1 MKFLPFLLLLAAAA
15 PAAERIPWTTS
26 HVQGSPEPPKPYR
39 VERAFPQLSFAT
51 PVETSTIPGTQRVAV
66 LEIKG
71 RLFSFPDDESI
82 AQPELM
88 GDLTKF
94 DPEVVE
100 AYGFTF
106 HPQFAENRFV
116 YVWINLDMKRQKSRP
131 NGSRIV
137 RFRVTEG
144 AVPRLDLTT
153 GKVMY
158 EWMYGGHNGGNVRF
172 GPDGMLYLGTGDG
185 GFAHPADERGSGQDI
200 TSVLSKILRI
210 DVDHASGT
218 KPFSIPK
225 DNPFVSTPAARG
237 EIWAYGVRNPWRL
250 SFDAKTGA
258 LWVGDVGW
266 ELWESVIR
274 VERGGNY
281 GWSIT
286 EASKQAVWPDRPR
299 GPTPILPPT
308 WAHSHE
314 ESVSITGGEVYYG
327 KKLPELD
334 GAYVYADWQF
344 GTFWALREGSAPV
357 EICRSN
363 LMPVGFGVGP
373 DGEPLICDYGGS
385 GGLFR
390 LARNPAATNPVRF
403 PTRLSETGLFS
414 DVVKQTPAPGV
425 EPFAINAPRWADH
438 AKGERWAGFPGA
450 SGITVAAKALGVLPA
465 GRCVFPEGSVLAK
478 TYSIEMEAGNPQTR
492 RALETQLLHYDG
504 AQWAAYSYRWN
515 DGQTD
520 AELVPARGAEQT
532 LEIKDA
538 HAPGGTRQQTWRYFA
553 RIECLRCHNLQ
564 ANTVAGFT
572 PPQLDRPVPAAEGG
586 QLERFA
592 KLGLAPLE
600 EPRFADP
607 FGDRGSL
614 EIRARSY
621 LHANCSGCHRTHGGG
636 SVPSVMDI
644 ETPLK
649 SAMLLSAKPVQGDL
663 GLTEGR
669 VIAPGRPSRSVL
681 LYRMATAGRGHMPYL
696 GARLVHDQGV
706 LLIRD
711 WIAGLPPDKD
721 APPAARAAE
730 EAEYTGLATLSTG
743 DATPLTA
750 LLGTSSGALSVALA
764 VLDGTLWGDVRQ
776 QAIAQGSALA
786 DPLRR
791 DLFER
796 FLPES
801 QRRRVLGPDIH
812 PEALLALRGDA
823 ARGQTLFATLCNAC
837 HRVGQ
842 VGTDFGPDLS
852 HIAAKYQPPALLDQ
866 ILAPS
871 KIVEPAW
878 QLATL
883 TLTGGEVRSGFITAR
898 DENELTLRVA
908 GGATQKLSTKLV
920 MKTELARTSIM
931 PEGMLQSFTAQEA
944 ADLLAF
950 LAAQK

>member
-1 MKFLPFLLLLAAAA
+1 MKFLACLLLLAAAA
-15 PAAERIPWTTS
+15 PAAERVPWTTS
-26 HVQGSPEPPKPYR
+26 HVEGSPEPPRPYR
-39 VERAFPQLSFAT
+39 VERAFPRLTFAT
-51 PVETSTIPGTQRVAV
+51 PIETSTIPGTKRVAV
-66 LEIKG
+66 LELKG
-71 RLFSFPDDESI
+71 RLFSFPADESI
-82 AQPELM
+82 AQADLM
-88 GDLTKF
+88 ADFTKY
-94 DPEVVE
+94 DSEVVE

-106 HPQFAENRFV
+106 HPQFAENRYVF
-116 YVWINLDMKRQKSRP
+116 VWINLAIKSGKSRP
-131 NGSRIV
+131 NGSRLV
-137 RFRVTEG
+137 RFRVTEE
-144 AVPRLDLTT
+144 AVPQLDLTT
-153 GKVMY
+153 GKVVY
-158 EWMYGGHNGGNVRF
+158 EWMYGGHNGGNLRF
-172 GPDGMLYLGTGDG
+172 GPDGMLYFGTGDG

-200 TSVLSKILRI
+200 TSQLSKIMRI
-210 DVDHASGT
+210 DVDHPSAT
-218 KPFSIPK
+218 KPFGIPQ
-225 DNPFVSTPAARG
+225 DNPFVATPGARG

-286 EASKQAVWPDRPR
+286 EGSKQAVWPDRPR

-327 KKLPELD
+327 EKLPELA

-344 GTFWALREGSAPV
+344 GTFWSLRAGSAPV
-357 EICRSN
+357 EICRSTI
-363 LMPVGFGVGP
+363 MPVGFGIGA
-373 DGEPLICDYGGS
+373 DGEPLICDYGAS
-385 GGLFR
+385 GGLWR
-390 LARNPAATNPVRF
+390 LARNPAATNPTPF

-414 DVVKQTPAPGV
+414 DVAQQTPAPGV

-438 AKGERWAGFPGA
+438 ATAERWAGFPGT
-450 SGITVAAKALGVLPA
+450 SGITVAPKAFGVLNAGRWVFPA
-465 GRCVFPEGSVLAK
+465 GAVLAK
-478 TYSIEMEAGNPQTR
+478 TYSIELEEGNPQTR
-492 RALETQLLHYDG
+492 RALETQLLHFDG

-515 DGQTD
+515 DAQTD
-520 AELVPARGAEQT
+520 AELVPARGAERT
-532 LEIKDA
+532 LEIKDTG
-538 HAPGGTRQQTWRYFA
+538 APGGLRKQTWRYFS
-553 RIECLRCHNLQ
+553 RTECLRCHNLQ

-572 PPQLDRPVPAAEGG
+572 PLQLDRPVPAAEGG
-586 QLERFA
+586 QLERLA
-592 KLGLAPLE
+592 RLGLAPLE

-607 FGDRGSL
+607 FGARGSL
-614 EIRARSY
+614 EVRARSY
-621 LHANCSGCHRTHGGG
+621 LHANCSGCHREHGGG
-636 SVPSVMDI
+636 SVPSVLNI

-649 SAMLLSAKPVQGDL
+649 SAALLGAKPVQGDL
-663 GLTEGR
+663 GLSEGR
-669 VIAPGRPSRSVL
+669 VIAPGRPAQSVL

-696 GARLVHDQGV
+696 GARLVDDRGV

-711 WIAGLPPDKD
+711 WIAGLPAPSL
-721 APPAARAAE
+721 PPAARAAE
-730 EAEYTGLATLSTG
+730 EAESEALAKLAAG
-743 DATPLTA
+743 DTAPLPA

-764 VLDGTLWGDVRQ
+764 ILDGTLAGAVRQ

-812 PEALLALRGDA
+812 PEALLTLRGDA
-823 ARGQTLFATLCNAC
+823 ARGQPLFATLCTTC
-837 HRVGQ
+837 HRIGET
-842 VGTDFGPDLS
+842 GIDFGPDLS
-852 HIAAKYQPPALLDQ
+852 HIATKYHPPALLEQ
-866 ILAPS
+866 ILLPS

-883 TLTGGEVRSGFITAR
+883 TLTGGEVLSGFITAR
-898 DENELTLRVA
+898 TDTELTLRLA
-908 GGATQKLSTKLV
+908 GGVTQKVATKLV
-920 MKTELARTSIM
+920 MKTEMSRTSLM
-931 PEGMLQSFTAQEA
+931 PEGLLQTLTAQEA